1 MENEGKKN
9 KESYKYKNVHEI
21 IGHQLFVSA
30 HVRTSVVSAIANPP
44 SASVQ
49 TVIVV
54 VRGSQR
60 INLVTVYRRGV
71 KMTCCFSHSLQ
82 SLSNECFSDLLFQL

>member
-1 MENEGKKN
+1 MENEEEKKRREEIQKN
-9 KESYKYKNVHEI
+9 NVHEI

-30 HVRTSVVSAIANPP
+30 HVRTNVVNAIANPP

-54 VRGSQR
+54 VRVSR
-60 INLVTVYRRGV
+60 ADSV
-71 KMTCCFSHSLQ
+71 
-82 SLSNECFSDLLFQL
+82 

>member
-1 MENEGKKN
+1 MITVFRRGRSRKRSRTVERKKKGKERIQTNTIKID
-9 KESYKYKNVHEI
+9 VHEI

-30 HVRTSVVSAIANPP
+30 HVSTNVVNASANPP

-54 VRGSQR
+54 VRV
-60 INLVTVYRRGV
+60 NTV
-71 KMTCCFSHSLQ
+71 
-82 SLSNECFSDLLFQL
+82 